1 MAPVTGTHRVE
12 RILETEG
19 RKYHEAENSN
29 RIVTRSAFRCI
40 LGQNECIICSQV
52 KDSSAMIVTSMEAV
66 EDGSFGGEV
75 LYGTLQNGTL
85 SAGGLSDLVSA
96 DVQEKYLG
104 YIDEMIK
111 RAFLLDAEHRQEDHR
126 LRFQVIQVAT
136 DGADSAGQSKG

>member
-1 MAPVTGTHRVE
+1 MV
-12 RILETEG
+12 
-19 RKYHEAENSN
+19 
-29 RIVTRSAFRCI
+29 
-40 LGQNECIICSQV
+40 
-52 KDSSAMIVTSMEAV
+52 VTSMEAV

-85 SAGGLSDLVSA
+85 SADRLSDLVPA